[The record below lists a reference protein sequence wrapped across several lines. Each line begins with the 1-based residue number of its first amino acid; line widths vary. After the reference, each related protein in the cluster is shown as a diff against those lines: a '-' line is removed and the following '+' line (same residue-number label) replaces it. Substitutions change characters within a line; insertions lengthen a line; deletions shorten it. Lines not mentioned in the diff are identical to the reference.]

1 MKAASKTN
9 FVPRKRQE
17 RGERRI
23 SAIVAAAAQLFAKYG
38 FDGTSMNGIAQTSGL
53 SIGSLYQY
61 FPNKDAIVDAVA
73 DDYVRAWQKHVNAKV
88 FVDVEPVTLQTVI
101 NLGFAAMVDFNKRHI
116 GVKAFLDADP
126 RRAPSIRAVQENI
139 DVGVPLV
146 TKFYPHKSPVEIAR
160 TVFIAGAIMRNVA
173 PTIAAEKRPA
183 ERASFVAE
191 VADFTFAYV
200 VSRLGEPAHNVS
212 LSSFAT
218 K

>member
-1 MKAASKTN
+1 MAAASKTN

-23 SAIVAAAAQLFAKYG
+23 SAIVSAAARLFAKYG
-38 FDGTSMNGIAQTSGL
+38 FDGTSMNGIAQASDL

-73 DDYVRAWQKHVNAKV
+73 AEYVRAWQKHLNAMV
-88 FVDVEPVTLQTVI
+88 FADLKPATLREVI
-101 NLGFAAMVDFNKRHI
+101 NLALAAMVDFNKRHV

-126 RRAPSIRAVQENI
+126 RRAPSIRAVQENL
-139 DVGVPLV
+139 DVGIPLV
-146 TKFYPHKSPVEIAR
+146 TKFYPNASPGEIAR
-160 TVFIAGAIMRNVA
+160 TVFIAGAMMRNVA
-173 PTIAAEKRPA
+173 PTIAAEKHSA
-183 ERASFVAE
+183 ERTSFVSE

-200 VSRLGEPAHNVS
+200 VSRLGEPAENVS

-218 K
+218 Q